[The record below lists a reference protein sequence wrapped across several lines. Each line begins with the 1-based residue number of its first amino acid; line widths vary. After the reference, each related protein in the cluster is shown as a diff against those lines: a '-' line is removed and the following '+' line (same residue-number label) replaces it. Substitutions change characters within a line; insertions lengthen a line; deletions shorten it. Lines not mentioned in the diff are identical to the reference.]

1 MNLSDVETVTD
12 PVILDRGREY
22 LLSGCVRSLEKVDE
36 QVYRAQ
42 VQGSELYEVVVDL
55 DQSGAILSLECECPY
70 DFGPICKHQV
80 AVLLKIRNDVQISSV
95 GKTRDMPSSPKT
107 SLKDLLERQPKEH
120 LIDRLLSIAADSYVV
135 EQRIQLYVSE
145 GDGDEQ
151 LSECRD
157 LIQSY
162 IAAYSDN
169 RGFVNYRSVGRA
181 VEGAE
186 VVAEKAR
193 EAADDGDWIQAVRM
207 EFCVLEEMLDLLQAA
222 DDSDGTI
229 GGVIAESL
237 LRVQEIA
244 CNVHQMPTPQMTLL
258 FRMLL
263 EKSEDSR
270 LDGWSDW
277 QLALLCHASHMAV
290 TTDLQKEWEQHVA
303 RISSRQSGG
312 TWSRDYF
319 AEEVAMMRYEV
330 ICRHEGDSEARE
342 FLQRH
347 LHFPDFRKLAIQTTL
362 DQGRYDDALRLA
374 DEGEAADHARGLPG
388 LVKQWKEL
396 RYEACE
402 RGGRLELRRE
412 IGKELVQDGDYS
424 YYKRIKDSYPSEEWS
439 IVYVD
444 ILDSLKRTDRH
455 GEVYTRILV
464 EEEETER
471 LLAYVKQR
479 PARIEDFHRH
489 LMKEFRAEVID
500 LFQSHIECSA
510 AHSSSRP
517 HYQNVCRIIRML
529 QQAGG
534 QEEALEITRFLL
546 DKYPRKL
553 AFREELLELN
563 HW

>member
-1 MNLSDVETVTD
+1 VNLSDMEIEID

-22 LLSGCVRSLEKVDE
+22 LLSGYVRSLEKVNE
-36 QVYRAQ
+36 QIYRAQ
-42 VQGSELYEVVVDL
+42 VQGSELYEVVADL
-55 DQSGAILSLECECPY
+55 DKSGAILSLECDCPY
-70 DFGPICKHQV
+70 DFGPVCKHQA
-80 AVLLKIRNDVQISSV
+80 AVLLKIRNDVQLPSV
-95 GKTRDMPSSPKT
+95 GKTADMPSSPKT
-107 SLKDLLERQPKEH
+107 SLKALLERQPKEH
-120 LIDRLLSIAADSYVV
+120 LIDLLLSMAADSYVV

-145 GDGDEQ
+145 GGDDEQ
-151 LSECRD
+151 LAECRE

-169 RGFVNYRSVGRA
+169 HGFVNYRSVGRA

-207 EFCVLEEMLDLLQAA
+207 DFCVLEEMLDLLQAA

-237 LRVQEIA
+237 ERVQEIA
-244 CNVHQMPTPQMTLL
+244 YNAHQMPTPQMTLL

-263 EKSEDSR
+263 EESEDSR
-270 LDGWSDW
+270 FDGWSDW
-277 QLALLCHASHMAV
+277 QLALLRYASQMAV
-290 TTDLQKEWEQHVA
+290 TADLRQEWEQQVA
-303 RISSRQSGG
+303 RITSRQSGG

-319 AEEVAMMRYEV
+319 VKEVAMMRYEF
-330 ICRHEGDSEARE
+330 ICKHEGDSAARE
-342 FLQRH
+342 FIQRH
-347 LHFPDFRKLAIQTTL
+347 LHFPDFRQLAIQTAL

-374 DEGEAADHARGLPG
+374 EEGEAADHSRGLPG

-402 RGGRLELRRE
+402 RCGRLELQRE

-424 YYKRIKDSYPSEEWS
+424 YYKRIKDSYSSEEWS
-439 IVYVD
+439 TVYVD
-444 ILDSLKRTDRH
+444 ILHSLERTERH

-464 EEEETER
+464 EEQETER
-471 LLAYVKQR
+471 LLVYVKQR
-479 PARIEDFHRH
+479 PDRIEDFHRH
-489 LMKEFRAEVID
+489 LMGEFRTEVIE
-500 LFQSHIECSA
+500 LFQVHIESTA
-510 AHSSSRP
+510 AHSSARP

-534 QEEALEITRFLL
+534 QEEALEITHFLL
-546 DKYPRKL
+546 DKYPRKP
-553 AFREELLELN
+553 AFREELMELN

>member
-1 MNLSDVETVTD
+1 VNLSDMEIEID

-36 QVYRAQ
+36 QIYRAQ
-42 VQGSELYEVVVDL
+42 VQGSELYEVVVEL
-55 DQSGAILSLECECPY
+55 GKGGAVLSLECDCPY
-70 DFGPICKHQV
+70 DYGPVCKHMA
-80 AVLLKIRNDVQISSV
+80 AVLLMISNAGQFQPTEKSGNV
-95 GKTRDMPSSPKT
+95 ASNSAK
-107 SLKDLLERQPKEH
+107 SLKDLLEAQSKEH
-120 LIDRLLSIAADSYVV
+120 LIDLLLSIAADSYVV

-145 GDGDEQ
+145 GDDGEQ
-151 LSECRD
+151 LAECRA

-162 IAAYSDN
+162 IAAYSDHH
-169 RGFVNYRSVGRA
+169 GFVNYRSVRRA

-193 EAADDGDWIQAVRM
+193 EAADDEDWIQAVRM
-207 EFCVLEEMLDLLQAA
+207 DFCVLEEMLDLLQTA

-237 LRVQEIA
+237 LRLQEIA
-244 CNVHQMPTPQMTLL
+244 SNAHQMPEPQMSVL

-263 EKSEDSR
+263 EESEDSR
-270 LDGWSDW
+270 FDGWSDW
-277 QLALLCHASHMAV
+277 QLTLLRCASQMAV
-290 TTDLQKEWEQHVA
+290 TADLREEWEQHVA
-303 RISSRQSGG
+303 RVTSRQSGG

-319 AEEVAMMRYEV
+319 AEEVAMMRYEF
-330 ICRHEGDSEARE
+330 ICKHEGDSAARE
-342 FLQRH
+342 FIHRH
-347 LHFPDFRKLAIQTTL
+347 LHFPDFRKLAIQTAL
-362 DQGRYDDALRLA
+362 DLGRYDDAMRLA
-374 DEGEAADHARGLPG
+374 EEGEEADHARGLPG

-396 RYEACE
+396 RYESCE
-402 RGGRLELRRE
+402 RGEWVESQRE
-412 IGKELVQDGDYS
+412 IGKELVKDGDYS

-444 ILDSLKRTDRH
+444 ILDSLERTDRY

-471 LLAYVKQR
+471 LLAYVKKR
-479 PARIEDFHRH
+479 PARIEDFYRH
-489 LMKEFRAEVID
+489 LMGEFRTEVID
-500 LFQSHIECSA
+500 LFQSHIEWTA
-510 AHSSSRP
+510 VHSSARP

-534 QEEALEITRFLL
+534 QEEALYITRLLL
-546 DKYPRKL
+546 DKYPRKP
-553 AFREELLELN
+553 AFREELTALN